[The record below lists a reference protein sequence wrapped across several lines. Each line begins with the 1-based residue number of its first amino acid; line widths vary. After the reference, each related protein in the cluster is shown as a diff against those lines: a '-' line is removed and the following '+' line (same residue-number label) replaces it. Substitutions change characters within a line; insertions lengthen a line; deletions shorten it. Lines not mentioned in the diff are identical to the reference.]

1 MTNTEPPIPSR
12 EPTYPTS
19 GGLPIAPAVPLV
31 TGYTPAELEALAGGR
46 LVPAPLLDDRKV
58 HIAYILLIFLGLLG
72 VHKFYLGSIVWGIV
86 YFFTLGLFGIGVIV
100 DIFTLNSKQSAPNSI
115 VVGPPHGRVSS
126 NPGVASLLRSHSFYL
141 SCSDITERFGCGWV
155 RRQSQPNRAAISIGR
170 TAASTG

>member
-100 DIFTLNSKQSAPNSI
+100 DIFTLNNRTTPPTHLRRGAAPRWIFHNSW
-115 VVGPPHGRVSS
+115 GAFALGAPP
-126 NPGVASLLRSHSFYL
+126 LLSVLFRH
-141 SCSDITERFGCGWV
+141 
-155 RRQSQPNRAAISIGR
+155 NRKIRLRLG
-170 TAASTG
+170 TT